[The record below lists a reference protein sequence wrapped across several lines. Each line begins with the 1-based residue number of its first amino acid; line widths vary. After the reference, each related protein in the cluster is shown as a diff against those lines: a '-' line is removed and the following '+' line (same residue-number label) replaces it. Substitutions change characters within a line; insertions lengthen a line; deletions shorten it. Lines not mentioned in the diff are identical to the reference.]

1 MKNVS
6 RRDFI
11 VAMSRSLLIAGILP
25 LQGGNRTFAKE
36 KKPSGIG
43 LALGSGGA
51 SGLAHIVVLEA
62 LEEMGLRP
70 CCIAGSSIGAL
81 IGGFVAAGHDSRSL
95 RELVDEMVPADLGSW
110 LGAVFKKDR
119 VSLLDLFKLDID
131 AGGLVDQDAFRG
143 FLEDRL
149 KRERFEDLDIPLAV
163 TATDFWE
170 RERVVF
176 DSGPVIPPIMAST
189 ALPGIFPPVEYQGRL
204 LVDGGILNPV
214 PYDLVMDR
222 AALTIAVDV
231 TGTRKRLEDGKPGY
245 IDLVFNTFDIMQ
257 SNIIESMRKKRDA
270 DIYLKPPLTGVR
282 VLDFH
287 RAQAV
292 YEQAEPIKDE
302 LKRQIAALSLMSGD

>member
-11 VAMSRSLLIAGILP
+11 VAMSRSLLLAGLLP
-25 LQGGNRTFAKE
+25 LQMGNRAFAKE
-36 KKPSGIG
+36 KKRSGIG

-62 LEEMGLRP
+62 LEELGLRP
-70 CCIAGSSIGAL
+70 ACIAGSSIGAL
-81 IGGFVAAGHDSRSL
+81 IGGFIAAGHDSRSL

-119 VSLLDLFKLDID
+119 VRLLDLFKLDID
-131 AGGLVDQDAFRG
+131 AGGLIDQDAFRG

-257 SNIIESMRKKRDA
+257 SNIIESMRQKRDA